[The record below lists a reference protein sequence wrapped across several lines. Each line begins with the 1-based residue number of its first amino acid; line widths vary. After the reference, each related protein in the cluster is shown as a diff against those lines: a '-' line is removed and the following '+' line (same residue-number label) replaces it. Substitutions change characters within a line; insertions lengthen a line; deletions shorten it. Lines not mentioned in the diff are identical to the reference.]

1 MQGRYGADQMGQ
13 MLSAVSMV
21 FLIISLFSRNQAW
34 FLLAVIGIVYNY
46 FRMFSKNISKAL
58 RGKPEIS
65 EDDGGNPEKACFL
78 ETQLAQ
84 RKIYHIYRCPGCK
97 QKIRVPRG
105 RGKIEIRCPKCNT
118 RFVKKS
124 KKIMF
129 GYIIVN
135 KQELKFRE
143 FDVYQSY
150 YCGLCQSLKERFGR
164 RGTADVELRH
174 DVCCAAF
181 VCAV

>member
-21 FLIISLFSRNQAW
+21 FLIISLFSRNQGW
-34 FLLAVIGIVYNY
+34 FLLALIGIVYNY
-46 FRMFSKNISKAL
+46 FRMFSKNISKRYAENQKYL
-58 RGKPEIS
+58 TMTAGIRRKIAPWKS
-65 EDDGGNPEKACFL
+65 
-78 ETQLAQ
+78 QLAQ

-124 KKIMF
+124 
-129 GYIIVN
+129 
-135 KQELKFRE
+135 
-143 FDVYQSY
+143 
-150 YCGLCQSLKERFGR
+150 
-164 RGTADVELRH
+164 
-174 DVCCAAF
+174 
-181 VCAV
+181 

>member
-1 MQGRYGADQMGQ
+1 MRGSMKNNWKNKMMQFMQGRYGADQMGQ

-46 FRMFSKNISKAL
+46 FRVFSKNISKRYAENQKYL
-58 RGKPEIS
+58 KMTAGIRRKLAS
-65 EDDGGNPEKACFL
+65 WKS
-78 ETQLAQ
+78 QLAQ

-124 KKIMF
+124 
-129 GYIIVN
+129 
-135 KQELKFRE
+135 
-143 FDVYQSY
+143 
-150 YCGLCQSLKERFGR
+150 
-164 RGTADVELRH
+164 
-174 DVCCAAF
+174 
-181 VCAV
+181 

>member
-1 MQGRYGADQMGQ
+1 MRGSMKNNWKNKMMQFMQGRYGADQMGQ

-46 FRMFSKNISKAL
+46 FRMFSKNISKRYAENQKYL
-58 RGKPEIS
+58 KMTVGIRRKLAS
-65 EDDGGNPEKACFL
+65 WKS
-78 ETQLAQ
+78 QLAQ

-124 KKIMF
+124 
-129 GYIIVN
+129 
-135 KQELKFRE
+135 
-143 FDVYQSY
+143 
-150 YCGLCQSLKERFGR
+150 
-164 RGTADVELRH
+164 
-174 DVCCAAF
+174 
-181 VCAV
+181 

>member
-1 MQGRYGADQMGQ
+1 MMQFMQGRYGADQMGQ

-46 FRMFSKNISKAL
+46 FRMFSKNISKRYAENQKYL
-58 RGKPEIS
+58 TMTAGIRRKLAS
-65 EDDGGNPEKACFL
+65 WKS
-78 ETQLAQ
+78 QLAQ

-124 KKIMF
+124 
-129 GYIIVN
+129 
-135 KQELKFRE
+135 
-143 FDVYQSY
+143 
-150 YCGLCQSLKERFGR
+150 
-164 RGTADVELRH
+164 
-174 DVCCAAF
+174 
-181 VCAV
+181 

>member
-1 MQGRYGADQMGQ
+1 MRGSMKNNWKNKMMQFMQGRYGADQMGQ

-46 FRMFSKNISKAL
+46 FRINNKNISKRYAENQKYL
-58 RGKPEIS
+58 KMTAGIRRKLAS
-65 EDDGGNPEKACFL
+65 WKS
-78 ETQLAQ
+78 QLAQ

-124 KKIMF
+124 
-129 GYIIVN
+129 
-135 KQELKFRE
+135 
-143 FDVYQSY
+143 
-150 YCGLCQSLKERFGR
+150 
-164 RGTADVELRH
+164 
-174 DVCCAAF
+174 
-181 VCAV
+181 

>member
-1 MQGRYGADQMGQ
+1 MKNNWKNKLMQFMQGRYGADQMGQ

-46 FRMFSKNISKAL
+46 FRMFSKNISKRYAENQKYL
-58 RGKPEIS
+58 TMTAGIRRKLAS
-65 EDDGGNPEKACFL
+65 WKS
-78 ETQLAQ
+78 QLAQ

-124 KKIMF
+124 
-129 GYIIVN
+129 
-135 KQELKFRE
+135 
-143 FDVYQSY
+143 
-150 YCGLCQSLKERFGR
+150 
-164 RGTADVELRH
+164 
-174 DVCCAAF
+174 
-181 VCAV
+181 

>member
-1 MQGRYGADQMGQ
+1 MRGSMKNNWKNKMMQFMQGRYGADQMGQ

-34 FLLAVIGIVYNY
+34 FLLALIGIVYNY
-46 FRMFSKNISKAL
+46 FRMFSKNISKRYAENQKYL
-58 RGKPEIS
+58 MMTAGIRRKIAS
-65 EDDGGNPEKACFL
+65 WKS
-78 ETQLAQ
+78 QLAQ

-124 KKIMF
+124 
-129 GYIIVN
+129 
-135 KQELKFRE
+135 
-143 FDVYQSY
+143 
-150 YCGLCQSLKERFGR
+150 
-164 RGTADVELRH
+164 
-174 DVCCAAF
+174 
-181 VCAV
+181 

>member
-1 MQGRYGADQMGQ
+1 MMQFMQGRYGADQMGQ

-46 FRMFSKNISKAL
+46 FRMFSKNISKRYAENQKYL
-58 RGKPEIS
+58 TMTAGIRRKLAS
-65 EDDGGNPEKACFL
+65 WKS
-78 ETQLAQ
+78 QLAQ

-105 RGKIEIRCPKCNT
+105 RGKIGIRCPKCNT

-124 KKIMF
+124 
-129 GYIIVN
+129 
-135 KQELKFRE
+135 
-143 FDVYQSY
+143 
-150 YCGLCQSLKERFGR
+150 
-164 RGTADVELRH
+164 
-174 DVCCAAF
+174 
-181 VCAV
+181 

>member
-1 MQGRYGADQMGQ
+1 MMQFMQGRYGADQMGQ

-46 FRMFSKNISKAL
+46 FRMFSKNISKRYAENQKYL
-58 RGKPEIS
+58 TMTAGIRRKLAS
-65 EDDGGNPEKACFL
+65 WKS
-78 ETQLAQ
+78 QLAQ

-97 QKIRVPRG
+97 QKIRVPKG

-124 KKIMF
+124 
-129 GYIIVN
+129 
-135 KQELKFRE
+135 
-143 FDVYQSY
+143 
-150 YCGLCQSLKERFGR
+150 
-164 RGTADVELRH
+164 
-174 DVCCAAF
+174 
-181 VCAV
+181 

>member
-34 FLLAVIGIVYNY
+34 FLLALIGIVYNY
-46 FRMFSKNISKAL
+46 FRMFSKNISKRYAENQKYL
-58 RGKPEIS
+58 TMTAGIRRKLAS
-65 EDDGGNPEKACFL
+65 WKS
-78 ETQLAQ
+78 QLAQ

-124 KKIMF
+124 
-129 GYIIVN
+129 
-135 KQELKFRE
+135 
-143 FDVYQSY
+143 
-150 YCGLCQSLKERFGR
+150 
-164 RGTADVELRH
+164 
-174 DVCCAAF
+174 
-181 VCAV
+181 

>member
-1 MQGRYGADQMGQ
+1 MQFMQGRYGADQMGQ

-46 FRMFSKNISKAL
+46 FRMFSKNISKRYAENQKYL
-58 RGKPEIS
+58 KMTAEIRRKLAS
-65 EDDGGNPEKACFL
+65 WKS
-78 ETQLAQ
+78 QLAQ

-124 KKIMF
+124 
-129 GYIIVN
+129 
-135 KQELKFRE
+135 
-143 FDVYQSY
+143 
-150 YCGLCQSLKERFGR
+150 
-164 RGTADVELRH
+164 
-174 DVCCAAF
+174 
-181 VCAV
+181 

>member
-1 MQGRYGADQMGQ
+1 MRGSMKNNWKNKMMQFMQGRYGADQMGQ

-46 FRMFSKNISKAL
+46 FRMFSKNISKRYAENQKYL
-58 RGKPEIS
+58 KMTVGIRRKLAS
-65 EDDGGNPEKACFL
+65 WKS
-78 ETQLAQ
+78 QLAQ

-105 RGKIEIRCPKCNT
+105 HGKIEIRCPKCNT

-124 KKIMF
+124 
-129 GYIIVN
+129 
-135 KQELKFRE
+135 
-143 FDVYQSY
+143 
-150 YCGLCQSLKERFGR
+150 
-164 RGTADVELRH
+164 
-174 DVCCAAF
+174 
-181 VCAV
+181 

>member
-21 FLIISLFSRNQAW
+21 FLIISLFSRNQVW

-46 FRMFSKNISKAL
+46 FRMFSKNISKRYAENQKYL
-58 RGKPEIS
+58 TMTAGIRRKLAS
-65 EDDGGNPEKACFL
+65 WKS
-78 ETQLAQ
+78 QLAQ

-124 KKIMF
+124 
-129 GYIIVN
+129 
-135 KQELKFRE
+135 
-143 FDVYQSY
+143 
-150 YCGLCQSLKERFGR
+150 
-164 RGTADVELRH
+164 
-174 DVCCAAF
+174 
-181 VCAV
+181 

>member
-1 MQGRYGADQMGQ
+1 MKNSWKNKMMQFMQGRYGADQMGQ

-34 FLLAVIGIVYNY
+34 FLLALIGIVYNY
-46 FRMFSKNISKAL
+46 FRMFSKNISKRYAENQKYL
-58 RGKPEIS
+58 TMTAGIRRKIAS
-65 EDDGGNPEKACFL
+65 WKS
-78 ETQLAQ
+78 QLAQ

-124 KKIMF
+124 
-129 GYIIVN
+129 
-135 KQELKFRE
+135 
-143 FDVYQSY
+143 
-150 YCGLCQSLKERFGR
+150 
-164 RGTADVELRH
+164 
-174 DVCCAAF
+174 
-181 VCAV
+181 

>member
-1 MQGRYGADQMGQ
+1 MMQFMQGRYGADQMGQ

-46 FRMFSKNISKAL
+46 FRMFSKNISKRYAENQKYL
-58 RGKPEIS
+58 TMTAGIRRKLAS
-65 EDDGGNPEKACFL
+65 WKA
-78 ETQLAQ
+78 QLAQ

-124 KKIMF
+124 
-129 GYIIVN
+129 
-135 KQELKFRE
+135 
-143 FDVYQSY
+143 
-150 YCGLCQSLKERFGR
+150 
-164 RGTADVELRH
+164 
-174 DVCCAAF
+174 
-181 VCAV
+181 

>member
-1 MQGRYGADQMGQ
+1 MRGSMKNNWKNKMMQFMQGRYGADQMGQ
-13 MLSAVSMV
+13 MLSAVSRV

-46 FRMFSKNISKAL
+46 FRMFSKNISKRYAENQKYL
-58 RGKPEIS
+58 KMTAGIRRKLAS
-65 EDDGGNPEKACFL
+65 WKS
-78 ETQLAQ
+78 QLAQ

-124 KKIMF
+124 
-129 GYIIVN
+129 
-135 KQELKFRE
+135 
-143 FDVYQSY
+143 
-150 YCGLCQSLKERFGR
+150 
-164 RGTADVELRH
+164 
-174 DVCCAAF
+174 
-181 VCAV
+181 

>member
-21 FLIISLFSRNQAW
+21 FLIISLFSRNQGW
-34 FLLAVIGIVYNY
+34 FLLALIGIVYNY
-46 FRMFSKNISKAL
+46 FRMFSKNISKRYAENQKYL
-58 RGKPEIS
+58 TMTAGIRRKLAS
-65 EDDGGNPEKACFL
+65 WKS
-78 ETQLAQ
+78 QLAQ

-124 KKIMF
+124 
-129 GYIIVN
+129 
-135 KQELKFRE
+135 
-143 FDVYQSY
+143 
-150 YCGLCQSLKERFGR
+150 
-164 RGTADVELRH
+164 
-174 DVCCAAF
+174 
-181 VCAV
+181 

>member
-1 MQGRYGADQMGQ
+1 MRGSMKNNWKNRMMQFMQGRYGADQMGQ

-46 FRMFSKNISKAL
+46 FRMFSKNISKRYAENQKYL
-58 RGKPEIS
+58 KMTAGIRRKLAS
-65 EDDGGNPEKACFL
+65 WKS
-78 ETQLAQ
+78 QLAQ

-124 KKIMF
+124 
-129 GYIIVN
+129 
-135 KQELKFRE
+135 
-143 FDVYQSY
+143 
-150 YCGLCQSLKERFGR
+150 
-164 RGTADVELRH
+164 
-174 DVCCAAF
+174 
-181 VCAV
+181 

>member
-1 MQGRYGADQMGQ
+1 MKNNWKNKMMQFMQGRYGADQMGQ

-46 FRMFSKNISKAL
+46 FRMFSKNISKRYAENQKYL
-58 RGKPEIS
+58 TMTAGIRRKLAS
-65 EDDGGNPEKACFL
+65 WKS
-78 ETQLAQ
+78 QLAQ

-105 RGKIEIRCPKCNT
+105 HGKIEIRCPKCNT

-124 KKIMF
+124 
-129 GYIIVN
+129 
-135 KQELKFRE
+135 
-143 FDVYQSY
+143 
-150 YCGLCQSLKERFGR
+150 
-164 RGTADVELRH
+164 
-174 DVCCAAF
+174 
-181 VCAV
+181 

>member
-1 MQGRYGADQMGQ
+1 MMQFMQGRYGADQMGQ

-46 FRMFSKNISKAL
+46 FRMFSKNISKRYAENQKYL
-58 RGKPEIS
+58 KMTAGIRRKLAS
-65 EDDGGNPEKACFL
+65 WKA
-78 ETQLAQ
+78 QLAQ

-124 KKIMF
+124 
-129 GYIIVN
+129 
-135 KQELKFRE
+135 
-143 FDVYQSY
+143 
-150 YCGLCQSLKERFGR
+150 
-164 RGTADVELRH
+164 
-174 DVCCAAF
+174 
-181 VCAV
+181 

>member
-1 MQGRYGADQMGQ
+1 MRGSMKNNWKNKMMQFMQGRYGADQMGQ
-13 MLSAVSMV
+13 MLSAVNMV

-46 FRMFSKNISKAL
+46 FRMFSKNISKRYAENQKYL
-58 RGKPEIS
+58 KMTAGIRRKLAS
-65 EDDGGNPEKACFL
+65 WKS
-78 ETQLAQ
+78 QLAQ

-124 KKIMF
+124 
-129 GYIIVN
+129 
-135 KQELKFRE
+135 
-143 FDVYQSY
+143 
-150 YCGLCQSLKERFGR
+150 
-164 RGTADVELRH
+164 
-174 DVCCAAF
+174 
-181 VCAV
+181 

>member
-1 MQGRYGADQMGQ
+1 MQFMQGRYGADQMGQ

-34 FLLAVIGIVYNY
+34 FLLALIGIVYNY
-46 FRMFSKNISKAL
+46 FRMFSKNISKRYAENQKYL
-58 RGKPEIS
+58 TMTAGIRRKIAS
-65 EDDGGNPEKACFL
+65 WKS
-78 ETQLAQ
+78 QLAQ

-124 KKIMF
+124 
-129 GYIIVN
+129 
-135 KQELKFRE
+135 
-143 FDVYQSY
+143 
-150 YCGLCQSLKERFGR
+150 
-164 RGTADVELRH
+164 
-174 DVCCAAF
+174 
-181 VCAV
+181 

>member
-1 MQGRYGADQMGQ
+1 MMQFMQGRYGADQMGQ

-34 FLLAVIGIVYNY
+34 FLLAGIGIVYNY
-46 FRMFSKNISKAL
+46 FRMFSKNISKRYAENQKYL
-58 RGKPEIS
+58 KMTAGIRRKLAS
-65 EDDGGNPEKACFL
+65 WKS
-78 ETQLAQ
+78 QLAQ

-124 KKIMF
+124 
-129 GYIIVN
+129 
-135 KQELKFRE
+135 
-143 FDVYQSY
+143 
-150 YCGLCQSLKERFGR
+150 
-164 RGTADVELRH
+164 
-174 DVCCAAF
+174 
-181 VCAV
+181 

>member
-1 MQGRYGADQMGQ
+1 MQFMQGRYGADQMGQ

-46 FRMFSKNISKAL
+46 FRMFSKNISKRYAENQKYL
-58 RGKPEIS
+58 TMTAGIRRKLAS
-65 EDDGGNPEKACFL
+65 WKS
-78 ETQLAQ
+78 QLAQ
-84 RKIYHIYRCPGCK
+84 RTIYHIYRCPGCK

-124 KKIMF
+124 
-129 GYIIVN
+129 
-135 KQELKFRE
+135 
-143 FDVYQSY
+143 
-150 YCGLCQSLKERFGR
+150 
-164 RGTADVELRH
+164 
-174 DVCCAAF
+174 
-181 VCAV
+181 

>member
-1 MQGRYGADQMGQ
+1 MQCMQGRYGADQMGQ

-34 FLLAVIGIVYNY
+34 FLLALIGIVYNY
-46 FRMFSKNISKAL
+46 FRMFSKNISKRYAENQKYL
-58 RGKPEIS
+58 TMTAGIRRKIAS
-65 EDDGGNPEKACFL
+65 WKS
-78 ETQLAQ
+78 QLAQ

-124 KKIMF
+124 
-129 GYIIVN
+129 
-135 KQELKFRE
+135 
-143 FDVYQSY
+143 
-150 YCGLCQSLKERFGR
+150 
-164 RGTADVELRH
+164 
-174 DVCCAAF
+174 
-181 VCAV
+181 